1 MAGNILSL
9 EEAAHRLGV
18 TIDEIN
24 RLVDRKKLFP
34 MRDGPTV
41 KFKLDDIER
50 AASDLASDQGDES
63 SSGADDLAL
72 NLDLSSPSLVGGPGS
87 PSGSGIADDDIMLG
101 DAIDEGDSI
110 FGIDDAPSP
119 PSRTII
125 QEKGDHA
132 VGGEDLI
139 IGDAGSALASSDL
152 ELDSIIGASSPSL
165 ARGAVGPASGLGSDV
180 AGGGGSGTLAIDLSN
195 LGSGSIAGLSGPAPG
210 NALSGALDSGLSLE
224 GSDLAA
230 SGLNLGGS
238 GVELGGSGVELGG
251 SGIELGGSGVRLGD
265 SGLDLGGSPIGSGI
279 GSGVDDIGGA
289 FGGDAFDLGDST
301 TDDESAS
308 VVISTEDTGDSS
320 FFGAVTDDSGSV
332 SLDDG
337 SSLSPVGMAIGED
350 GFLEGV
356 AGPPFSVLQI
366 VGLVCCTLFLLT
378 CSLVMIDLVWAIR
391 APVGEPI
398 SSPLLQALTDLF
410 AWR

>member
-1 MAGNILSL
+1 
-9 EEAAHRLGV
+9 
-18 TIDEIN
+18 
-24 RLVDRKKLFP
+24 
-34 MRDGPTV
+34 
-41 KFKLDDIER
+41 
-50 AASDLASDQGDES
+50 
-63 SSGADDLAL
+63 
-72 NLDLSSPSLVGGPGS
+72 
-87 PSGSGIADDDIMLG
+87 MLG

-125 QEKGDHA
+125 HEKGDHA
-132 VGGEDLI
+132 VGGEDLV

-238 GVELGGSGVELGG
+238 GIELGGSGV
-251 SGIELGGSGVRLGD
+251 ELGGSGVRLGD

-337 SSLSPVGMAIGED
+337 SSLSPVGMAIGEE

>member
-1 MAGNILSL
+1 MAGKFLSL
-9 EEAAHRLGV
+9 EEAARRLGV

-34 MRDGPTV
+34 MRDGATL

-50 AASDLASDQGDES
+50 AASDLASNLGDGS
-63 SSGADDLAL
+63 SSGTDDLAL
-72 NLDLSSPSLVGGPGS
+72 DLDLSSPSLVAGPGS

-132 VGGEDLI
+132 VGGEDLV

-238 GVELGGSGVELGG
+238 GIELGGSGV
-251 SGIELGGSGVRLGD
+251 ELGGSGVRLGD

-337 SSLSPVGMAIGED
+337 SSLSPVGMAIGEE
-350 GFLEGV
+350 GFLEGM

>member
-50 AASDLASDQGDES
+50 AASDLASDLGDES

-132 VGGEDLI
+132 VGGEDLM

-165 ARGAVGPASGLGSDV
+165 ARGPVGPASGLGSDV

-230 SGLNLGGS
+230 SGLN
-238 GVELGGSGVELGG
+238 LGG

-350 GFLEGV
+350 GFLEGA

>member
-132 VGGEDLI
+132 VGGEDLM

-165 ARGAVGPASGLGSDV
+165 ARGPVGPASGLGSDV

-230 SGLNLGGS
+230 SGLN
-238 GVELGGSGVELGG
+238 LGG

>member
-1 MAGNILSL
+1 MAGKFLSL

-34 MRDGPTV
+34 MRDGATV

-50 AASDLASDQGDES
+50 AASDLASDLGDES

-110 FGIDDAPSP
+110 FGIDDAAGT

-132 VGGEDLI
+132 KGDHAVGGEDLV

-180 AGGGGSGTLAIDLSN
+180 AAGGGSGTLAIDLSN

-238 GVELGGSGVELGG
+238 GIELGGSGV
-251 SGIELGGSGVRLGD
+251 ELGGSGVRLGD

-289 FGGDAFDLGDST
+289 FGGDAFELGDST

-308 VVISTEDTGDSS
+308 VVISTEETGDSS

-337 SSLSPVGMAIGED
+337 SSLSPVGMALGEE

-378 CSLVMIDLVWAIR
+378 CSLVMIDLVWSIR

>member
-9 EEAAHRLGV
+9 EEAARRLGV

-34 MRDGPTV
+34 MRDGATL

-50 AASDLASDQGDES
+50 AASDLASNLGDGS
-63 SSGADDLAL
+63 SSGTDDLAL
-72 NLDLSSPSLVGGPGS
+72 DLDLSSPSLVAGPGS
-87 PSGSGIADDDIMLG
+87 PSGSGIADDEIMLG

-132 VGGEDLI
+132 VGGEDLV

-238 GVELGGSGVELGG
+238 GVELGGSGV
-251 SGIELGGSGVRLGD
+251 RLGD

-337 SSLSPVGMAIGED
+337 SSLSPVGMALGEE

-378 CSLVMIDLVWAIR
+378 CSLVMIDLVWSIR